1 MYSVWWFCFNYIQL
15 LCGSNS
21 YCSHHAS
28 YLINYKMAAPSS
40 SGYMTV
46 PHGIGNIGDKIS
58 SKESQDAHGNVHEL
72 PSEKRLLKV
81 HATRITY
88 NHVLL

>member
-1 MYSVWWFCFNYIQL
+1 M
-15 LCGSNS
+15 
-21 YCSHHAS
+21 
-28 YLINYKMAAPSS
+28 
-40 SGYMTV
+40 

-58 SKESQDAHGNVHEL
+58 SKESHDAHGNVHEL
-72 PSEKRLLKV
+72 PYEKRLLKV